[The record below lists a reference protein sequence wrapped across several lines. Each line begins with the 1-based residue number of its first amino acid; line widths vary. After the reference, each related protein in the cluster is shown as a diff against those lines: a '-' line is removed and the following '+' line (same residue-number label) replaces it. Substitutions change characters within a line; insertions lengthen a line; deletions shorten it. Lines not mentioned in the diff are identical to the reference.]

1 MDVYDVA
8 DDDDEAMDVVD
19 DAVDDA
25 VDDVVDDAVDDSV
38 DDSTQDVSIVVD
50 RSFYEPHLVLER

>member
-50 RSFYEPHLVLER
+50 RSFYELLLVFER

>member
-1 MDVYDVA
+1 MDVNDVA

-25 VDDVVDDAVDDSV
+25 VDD
-38 DDSTQDVSIVVD
+38 STQDVSIVVN